1 MRLGSPIRRLAQ
13 LSALTLAL
21 SAAVTPWS
29 RVAAAQ
35 LAASSARPAHA
46 ADDVRIRAIVAEQV
60 AAWNAGD
67 ARTFSLHFAEDGSFT
82 NIQGAVFYG
91 HRAFEDRHVEIFR
104 TFFKGTKLA
113 MTPTQIRFVHPDV
126 AIADIATVV
135 SELGGRTSPG
145 VQARADGT
153 IHTRLQQVFVR
164 EHGDWSIA
172 SYHNVDV
179 KGP

>member
-1 MRLGSPIRRLAQ
+1 MLVGMLFGSPIRRLAQ

-21 SAAVTPWS
+21 SAIVTPVS

-35 LAASSARPAHA
+35 RASSSAQPAHA
-46 ADDVRIRAIVAEQV
+46 ADEARIRAIVAEQV
-60 AAWNAGD
+60 TAWNAGD
-67 ARTFSLHFAEDGSFT
+67 ARTFSLHFAENGSFT

-91 HRAFEDRHVEIFR
+91 HRAFED
-104 TFFKGTKLA
+104 
-113 MTPTQIRFVHPDV
+113 
-126 AIADIATVV
+126 
-135 SELGGRTSPG
+135 GGRTSPG

-164 EHGDWSIA
+164 QNGDWSIA
-172 SYHNVDV
+172 AYHNVDV